1 MPDVLL
7 WLYIKGKTNILT
19 NSSRKNIHKLQ
30 LFETSLLW
38 RKVTD
43 DVICTIIGI
52 TIPTLAQLFP
62 GASKL

>member
-19 NSSRKNIHKLQ
+19 NSSQKNIHKLQ

-43 DVICTIIGI
+43 DVIRTIISI
-52 TIPTLAQLFP
+52 TIPTLAQLLR
-62 GASKL
+62 SL